1 MLISNLQIFEFTVQ
15 VKEKIVLQVMQEP
28 QHVAEGNNESEGD
41 SEYEDAEDGI
51 PPPHDSS
58 HTPPVT
64 NFECRICGESVA
76 TKYCKECKDTFC
88 APCDG
93 LYHKH
98 VARQYHVRTELV
110 MRVVSPSRQQPVAG
124 SAVGAATAVTAGA
137 TVVVTAGAG
146 AAAVTAGAGAA
157 AAAAMVAQQSH
168 GAAASSA
175 TATASDETR
184 YD

>member
-1 MLISNLQIFEFTVQ
+1 MQ
-15 VKEKIVLQVMQEP
+15 VKEKVVLQVMQEP

-51 PPPHDSS
+51 LLSS
-58 HTPPVT
+58 DGSRTPTVT

-76 TKYCKECKDTFC
+76 TKFCKECKDTFC

-98 VARQYHVRTELV
+98 VARQHHVRTELV
-110 MRVVSPSRQQPVAG
+110 TRVASPSRQQPVAG
-124 SAVGAATAVTAGA
+124 STAAAAATAATAGAATAVTA
-137 TVVVTAGAG
+137 
-146 AAAVTAGAGAA
+146 AAAGAA
-157 AAAAMVAQQSH
+157 AAAMVVQQSH